1 MTTRKNNKPIKA
13 NKRKT
18 GAKRKTAAKRKTVAK
33 RKTNNKRNTRKQRGG
48 EGVKDILDASTTVF
62 LQHNPPSIK
71 RDWINNNHLVQFP
84 INNEYLSNWR
94 PLAEDVNDE
103 YSDCVANSVTF
114 LRVIPKD
121 IGKKL
126 SKYLNTNSCG
136 IDMNG
141 IISIY
146 KKAYPNDTF
155 AGGFSPKSLVKN
167 ALRIGHAALIT
178 VSYMNSQNTP
188 DKTDE
193 FESKIIE
200 GHSVI
205 VAKDLEG
212 KTWIIDSQRLTKDR
226 YDEYFKDGKY
236 DPNKVGA
243 IAVTTTY
250 AKSEIKRDIDTAL
263 SNTDSDRESIE
274 PLKKRARIINGVPMD
289 IESPQ
294 SQTSKKQTYVP
305 MDIESP
311 RSQTPNEQTY
321 VPMEI
326 D

>member
-18 GAKRKTAAKRKTVAK
+18 SAKC
-33 RKTNNKRNTRKQRGG
+33 KTNNKRNTRKQRGG
-48 EGVKDILDASTTVF
+48 GGVKEILDENTTVF
-62 LQHNPPSIK
+62 LQHKPPLIK

-94 PLAEDVNDE
+94 PLAEDVKDE
-103 YSDCVANSVTF
+103 YSDCVANSATF

-126 SKYLNTNSCG
+126 SKYLNTNNCG

-141 IISIY
+141 IVSIY
-146 KKAYPNDTF
+146 KKAYPNDSF
-155 AGGFSPKSLVKN
+155 AGGFAPKSRVKR
-167 ALRIGHAALIT
+167 ALKNGHAALIT
-178 VSYMNSQNTP
+178 VSYMNRKNASDNTV
-188 DKTDE
+188 E
-193 FESKIIE
+193 FESKIIG

-205 VAKDLEG
+205 VAKEIEG
-212 KTWIIDSQRLTKDR
+212 KTWIIDSQRLTKVG
-226 YDEYFKDGKY
+226 YDEYFKDGTY

-243 IAVTTTY
+243 IVVTTTY

-263 SNTDSDRESIE
+263 SNTDSDRETIE
-274 PLKKRARIINGVPMD
+274 PLKKRARIVNGVSMET
-289 IESPQ
+289 ESPQ
-294 SQTSKKQTYVP
+294 SQKSKKQISIS
-305 MDIESP
+305 MDIETP
-311 RSQTPNEQTY
+311 DKQTPNKQTT